1 MKDPSFYVEMKD
13 EKPVLKKNN
22 IAWNITAKYSS
33 RWGSH
38 NLPGSILLFISS
50 KASSSQGYSLMKSTS
65 DHGYLNQLTST
76 SSTFFKVWSKKKEM
90 PEMELLNHHRN
101 NLPCLASNFVTNSFF
116 KRHQMYQLIFPKT
129 CTIQKKA
136 INKIRYQWYV

>member
-1 MKDPSFYVEMKD
+1 MKNLTPTQAMKDPSFYVEMKD

-76 SSTFFKVWSKKKEM
+76 SSTFFKSLV
-90 PEMELLNHHRN
+90 
-101 NLPCLASNFVTNSFF
+101 
-116 KRHQMYQLIFPKT
+116 
-129 CTIQKKA
+129 QKKRNA
-136 INKIRYQWYV
+136 RNGAAEPSLK